1 MSVAP
6 ESIQVGQCYLMRTG
20 HVRRAIALLPGRVQY
35 ETRGQ
40 AGKRGGWIWRPG
52 ILDLR
57 TFAAMVERLIP
68 CDWTSETDA

>member
-6 ESIQVGQCYLMRTG
+6 ESIQTGQCYLMRTG

-35 ETRGQ
+35 ETRNRAPNR
-40 AGKRGGWIWRPG
+40 AGWTWRPG
-52 ILDLR
+52 ILDLK
-57 TFAAMVERLIP
+57 TFAAMVERPIP